1 MIHHYLYLL
10 LQISLVKDFI
20 KMANILAI
28 DTTTSS
34 CSAALSSGDEL
45 ITKCN
50 LAERSH
56 TKLILPMIDEV
67 LSKSSLTL
75 DKLDYIAFTAGP
87 GSFTGIRIGFGIVQG
102 LAYGANIPVLPVS
115 SLETLAYTAIRKL
128 KIKEDL
134 NIVPIIDARMNEIY
148 WAKFSYKS
156 GILSRDSKDCVTSP
170 QFLRDSIE
178 LPVILIGNV
187 IDYNDQTSEN
197 TLDLDHIVMLPE
209 AQDVLNMAQLQLK
222 KGSGIDVQE
231 VSPIYLRNNIKWKK
245 RKKLRKT

>member
-1 MIHHYLYLL
+1 
-10 LQISLVKDFI
+10 
-20 KMANILAI
+20 
-28 DTTTSS
+28 
-34 CSAALSSGDEL
+34 
-45 ITKCN
+45 
-50 LAERSH
+50 
-56 TKLILPMIDEV
+56 MIDEV

-75 DKLDYIAFTAGP
+75 DNLDYIAFTAGP

-134 NIVPIIDARMNEIY
+134 NIIPMIDARMNEIY

-156 GILSRDSKDCVTSP
+156 GILSRDSEDCVSSP
-170 QFLRDSIE
+170 QCLKDSTE

-187 IDYNDQTSEN
+187 IDCNNQVSEN
-197 TLDLDHIVMLPE
+197 TLDFEHIVMLPE
-209 AQDVLNMAQLQLK
+209 AQDILNIAQLQLK
-222 KGSGIDVQE
+222 TGQGVDIHT

>member
-56 TKLILPMIDEV
+56 TKLILPMIDEI

-75 DKLDYIAFTAGP
+75 DKLDYIAFTAGQDHSRVL
-87 GSFTGIRIGFGIVQG
+87 GSFGIVRVS
-102 LAYGANIPVLPVS
+102 LWSYIPVLPVS

-128 KIKEDL
+128 KIKKDL

-187 IDYNDQTSEN
+187 IDYNNQTSEN
-197 TLDLDHIVMLPE
+197 TLDLDHIEMLPE
-209 AQDVLNMAQLQLK
+209 AQDILNIAQLHLK
-222 KGSGIDVQE
+222 KGLGIDIQE
-231 VSPIYLRNNIKWKK
+231 VSPIYLRNNIKWEK

>member
-1 MIHHYLYLL
+1 
-10 LQISLVKDFI
+10 
-20 KMANILAI
+20 MANILAI

-34 CSAALSSGDEL
+34 CSAALSAENEL
-45 ITKCN
+45 ITRCN
-50 LAERSH
+50 IAERSH

-75 DKLDYIAFTAGP
+75 DNLDYIAFTAGP

-134 NIVPIIDARMNEIY
+134 NIIPMIDARMNEIY

-156 GILSRDSKDCVTSP
+156 GILSRDSEDCVSSP
-170 QFLRDSIE
+170 QCLKDSTE

-187 IDYNDQTSEN
+187 IDWNNQVSEN
-197 TLDLDHIVMLPE
+197 TLDFEHIVMLPE
-209 AQDVLNMAQLQLK
+209 AQDILNIAQLQLK
-222 KGSGIDVQE
+222 TGQGVDIHT

>member
-1 MIHHYLYLL
+1 MIRHYLCLL

-28 DTTTSS
+28 DSTTSS
-34 CSAALSSGDEL
+34 CSAALSSKNKL

-75 DKLDYIAFTAGP
+75 DELDYIAFTAGP

-134 NIVPIIDARMNEIY
+134 NIVPMIDARMNEIY

-156 GILSRDSKDCVTSP
+156 GILSRDSQDSVTSP
-170 QFLRDSIE
+170 QCLKDSIE

-187 IDYNDQTSEN
+187 INYNDPASEN
-197 TLDLDHIVMLPE
+197 TINLDHILMLPE
-209 AQDVLNMAQLQLK
+209 AQDILNIAQLHLK
-222 KGSGIDVQE
+222 KGQSMNVQK

-245 RKKLRKT
+245 RKKLRKI

>member
-1 MIHHYLYLL
+1 MIRHYLCLL

-20 KMANILAI
+20 KMVNILAI
-28 DTTTSS
+28 DSTTSS

-67 LSKSSLTL
+67 LSKSNLTL

-128 KIKEDL
+128 KIEEDL
-134 NIVPIIDARMNEIY
+134 NIVPMIDARMNEIY

-170 QFLRDSIE
+170 QCLKNSIE
-178 LPVILIGNV
+178 LPVILTGNV
-187 IDYNDQTSEN
+187 INCNDPVSEN

-209 AQDVLNMAQLQLK
+209 AQDILNIAQLHLK
-222 KGSGIDVQE
+222 KGQGINIQE
-231 VSPIYLRNNIKWKK
+231 VSPIYLRNDIKWKK